1 MVLWYFIANAA
12 TFSIIFRRV
21 GHAVR
26 KAAQR
31 LRESKPK
38 SFQKIKDKYANFWAK
53 QLDDSTSNKL
63 SSGNL
68 SAASSDSSSG
78 EKKPKANKRK
88 LAHQSSFSDQHI
100 AMAPSTSLREGSSL
114 DTAKILDQTADLIQ
128 QGTTSQPLCGV
139 GLSSQLPAGL
149 AATGAGAGFRL
160 SSLGASGLLLSAQGA
175 SASGDVLGAA
185 RNLDDSAHGGIS
197 SAASL
202 GSQSSNIST
211 FLRNQV
217 RRPSAGPSSSLSSIP
232 INQVDMLTNSHRMQQ
247 LLQHRQALIH
257 GTSLLGPLGTAA
269 ATGSS
274 EGTTSLPAASM
285 LSQLISQQR
294 QQQSASTADRD
305 LLLLQALQQQQRAR
319 AATTESLRQS
329 MIQDILAGG
338 GSSSSQDVIQEQQ
351 RLLAARLGR
360 PSSGDPTNMMS
371 SSASTQD
378 LQRLLDLQ
386 NALRGGTAM
395 TTPRGTDL
403 PTAASV
409 TTAMM
414 FPPSSTSS
422 SQQQPQDLMSQRL
435 LQYQTLLQGAGAS
448 SNLNPATTHGEEE
461 EEPSSKKKQK
471 QKEDDND
478 NESDA

>member
-1 MVLWYFIANAA
+1 M
-12 TFSIIFRRV
+12 

-175 SASGDVLGAA
+175 SASGDVLGSA

-338 GSSSSQDVIQEQQ
+338 GSSQDVIQEQQ

-448 SNLNPATTHGEEE
+448 SNLNPATTHGEEKE
-461 EEPSSKKKQK
+461 EEPSKKKQK
-471 QKEDDND
+471 KKEEDND
-478 NESDA
+478 DEKETS